1 MKFLYIALLACAVF
15 LVSGSVVCSEEL
27 LRLTS
32 GEWPPYMSENMQ
44 YLGLGSKIV
53 SEAFVLEGV
62 RVSYGFFP
70 RKRSLFEARL
80 AVEWDG
86 SILWF
91 RSPEI
96 EKEFYVSEP
105 VIESKFVF
113 FHLKDRPFEWK
124 TIDDLKKYSIG
135 GTLEYDY
142 GDEFTQAEKEGK
154 IRVERVPNDEQ
165 NFKKLLFGRIDI
177 SPQDIDV
184 GLFMIKNM
192 KPEEAAKLTYNPTV
206 LRSGPVCLLLSK
218 KNVKNKKYIELF
230 NKGLRKLKD
239 SGEYARI
246 LSPVAPGKTIIV
258 ANKSVKETQL
268 SRDEIKAIFLGRKT
282 QWTDSKT
289 IRFVML
295 RNNKESESFIRNY
308 VGMSLEQYNNYW
320 DKLFYTGNALHLQE
334 FDNEKDLADFIS
346 RTEGG
351 VGFIS
356 SEVFGGNLKKIEVK

>member
-1 MKFLYIALLACAVF
+1 MILAPAAY
-15 LVSGSVVCSEEL
+15 SEEII
-27 LRLTS
+27 RLTS

-53 SEAFVLEGV
+53 SDAFALEGV
-62 RVSYGFFP
+62 RVAYGFFP

-91 RSPEI
+91 SSPEI
-96 EKEFYVSEP
+96 GRGFYVSEP

-124 TIDDLKKYSIG
+124 SIDDLKRFSIG

-154 IRVERVPNDEQ
+154 IKIERVPNDEQ
-165 NFKKLLFGRIDI
+165 NFRKLLFGRIDGF
-177 SPQDIDV
+177 PQDIEV
-184 GLFMIKNM
+184 GLEIIKNL
-192 KPEEAAKLTYNPTV
+192 KPEEAARLTYNPTV

-218 KNVKNKKYIELF
+218 KNEKNKKYIELF

-246 LSPVAPGKTIIV
+246 LSPLASAKTIIV
-258 ANKSVKETQL
+258 SNKSVKETSL
-268 SRDEIKAIFLGRKT
+268 SRDDIKAIFLGRKT
-282 QWTDSKT
+282 LWADSKA
-289 IRFVML
+289 IRFALL
-295 RNNKESESFIRNY
+295 RNSKESEAFIRDY
-308 VGMSLEQYNNYW
+308 VGMTLEQYNIYW

-334 FDNEKDLADFIS
+334 FDNEKDLVDFIS
-346 RTEGG
+346 RTDGA
-351 VGFIS
+351 VGFVS
-356 SEVFGGNLKKIEVK
+356 SEASAGNLNRIKVK